1 MENQFLQREK
11 LWRVYPKILENSFSG
26 AFAGMETALPLHKKI
41 KTGSYQIRVGNTYE
55 VLGIAKCS
63 REEIKRSEL

>member
-1 MENQFLQREK
+1 
-11 LWRVYPKILENSFSG
+11 LWRVYPKVSENSISG
-26 AFAGMETALPLHKKI
+26 TFAGIESTLPLHKKI

>member
-1 MENQFLQREK
+1 MRISKPVKFKVSQSI
-11 LWRVYPKILENSFSG
+11 KILENSFSG
-26 AFAGMETALPLHKKI
+26 AFAGMKTALPLHKKI